1 MTLAA
6 LDATS
11 RPRVGHLL
19 VRQEDEDEFVLG
31 NPATGRF
38 VVVPEAGARLI
49 ELLTAG
55 HTVAEVAELLEQEL
69 GEPVDVVDFV
79 EMLVEAG
86 LLDER
91 EAAGEAVAE
100 QADQQAEPGK
110 KVKYWV
116 VSKIPPWIVK
126 PLFGKA
132 AWTFYVG
139 CLVATLA
146 MFATDHSLLPSYE
159 DAFVVT
165 DIVLSLMIT
174 NVVVMGLAVVHE
186 IWHAFAGAAA
196 GVRSQLRLE
205 RRGIFTVL
213 ETDLTGLWALPP
225 GKRYSPFLAGMAFD
239 SFVLFA
245 AVAPRFAWSRG
256 WIDLNPNLVRFL
268 AMVVLSQVGKLA
280 FQSMA
285 YLRTDMYLVM
295 ATATGC
301 KNLHQVTRLSLK
313 KLIRKLTP
321 LEQRLLR
328 EADAKDLRV
337 ARWYRLLYLAG
348 IVWMGWFAW
357 NFILPA
363 AKVTLGWASG
373 VMVGAPVF
381 SFYWWEGIGLIAFA
395 LVNLTAPL
403 IVALRNRIRARR
415 AAAAVAA
422 ALAAETVAVAA

>member
-1 MTLAA
+1 MTIAA

-11 RPRVGHLL
+11 RPSVAHLL
-19 VRQEDEDEFVLG
+19 VRQEDEDEFVVG
-31 NPATGRF
+31 NSETGRF

-49 ELLTAG
+49 ELLAAG
-55 HTVAEVAELLEQEL
+55 HTVAEVAGVLEQEL

-86 LLDER
+86 ILDER
-91 EAAGEAVAE
+91 EAAGEVAAE
-100 QADQQAEPGK
+100 RADEAEPGK

-116 VSKIPPWIVK
+116 VSKIPPWVVK

-139 CLVATLA
+139 CLAVTLA
-146 MFATDHSLLPSYE
+146 MFAADHSLLPSYE

-165 DIVLSLMIT
+165 DIALSIVIT
-174 NVVVMGLAVVHE
+174 NVVVMGLAIVHE

-196 GVRSQLRLE
+196 GVKSQLRLE

-225 GKRYSPFLAGMAFD
+225 AKRYSPFLAGMAFD

-268 AMVVLSQVGKLA
+268 AMLVLSQVGKLA
-280 FQSMA
+280 FQTLA

-301 KNLHQVTRLSLK
+301 KNLHQVTRLGLK
-313 KLIRKLTP
+313 RLIRKLTP
-321 LEQRLLR
+321 LEKTILR
-328 EADAKDLRV
+328 DADAKDLRV

-348 IVWMGWFAW
+348 IFWMVWFAW
-357 NFILPA
+357 NFVLPG

-381 SFYWWEGIGLIAFA
+381 SFYWWEGILLISFA
-395 LVNLTAPL
+395 VVNLTAPL
-403 IVALRNRIRARR
+403 IVVLRNRLRVQR
-415 AAAAVAA
+415 AAAVPAAVPA
-422 ALAAETVAVAA
+422 

>member
-1 MTLAA
+1 MTIAA

-11 RPRVGHLL
+11 RPSVAHLL
-19 VRQEDEDEFVLG
+19 VRKEDEDEFVVG
-31 NPATGRF
+31 NPVTGRF

-49 ELLTAG
+49 ELLVAG
-55 HTVAEVAELLEQEL
+55 HTVAEVADVLEQEL
-69 GEPVDVVDFV
+69 GEPVDVLDFV

-91 EAAGEAVAE
+91 EAAGEVAAMRVE
-100 QADQQAEPGK
+100 EAGPDQGPGK

-116 VSKIPPWIVK
+116 VSKIPPWVVK

-146 MFATDHSLLPSYE
+146 MFVADHSLLPSYE

-165 DIVLSLMIT
+165 DILLSLVIT

-213 ETDLTGLWALPP
+213 ETDLSGLWALPP
-225 GKRYSPFLAGMAFD
+225 AKRYSPFLAGMAFD

-245 AVAPRFAWSRG
+245 AVAPRFAYSRG
-256 WIDLNPNLVRFL
+256 WLDLNPHVVRFL
-268 AMVVLSQVGKLA
+268 AMLVLSQVGKLA
-280 FQSMA
+280 FQTMA

-301 KNLHQVTRLSLK
+301 KNLHQVTRLGLK
-313 KLIRKLTP
+313 RLIRKLTP
-321 LEQRLLR
+321 VEQTILR
-328 EADAKDLRV
+328 DADAKDLRV

-363 AKVTLGWASG
+363 AKVTLGWAAG
-373 VMVGAPVF
+373 VMVGAPFF
-381 SFYWWEGIGLIAFA
+381 SFYWWEGIGLVTFA

-403 IVALRNRIRARR
+403 LVALRNRIRARR
-415 AAAAVAA
+415 AARPAVAV
-422 ALAAETVAVAA
+422 VA

>member
-1 MTLAA
+1 MTIAS

-11 RPRVGHLL
+11 RPSVGHLL
-19 VRQEDEDEFVLG
+19 VRKEDEDEFVLG
-31 NPATGRF
+31 NPDTGRF

-49 ELLTAG
+49 ELLAAG
-55 HTVAEVAELLEQEL
+55 HTVAEVASILEEEL

-91 EAAGEAVAE
+91 EAAGETPGEPAE
-100 QADQQAEPGK
+100 EADDQAGRGKK

-116 VSKIPPWIVK
+116 VSKIPPWVVK

-139 CLVATLA
+139 CLVATLV
-146 MFATDHSLLPSYE
+146 MFVADHSLLPSYE

-165 DIVLSLMIT
+165 DIVLSLLIT

-213 ETDLTGLWALPP
+213 ETDLSGLWALPP

-239 SFVLFA
+239 SVVLFV

-256 WIDLNPNLVRFL
+256 WIDLDPTMVRFL
-268 AMVVLSQVGKLA
+268 AMLVLSQVGKLA
-280 FQSMA
+280 FQTMA

-313 KLIRKLTP
+313 KRIRKLSP
-321 LEQRLLR
+321 QEQAILR
-328 EADAKDLRV
+328 NADAKDLRV
-337 ARWYRLLYLAG
+337 ARWYRLLYVAG
-348 IVWMGWFAW
+348 IVWMAWFVL
-357 NFILPA
+357 NFVLPA

-373 VMVGAPVF
+373 VMVGAPPL
-381 SFYWWEGIGLIAFA
+381 SFYWWEGILLVCFA

-403 IVALRNRIRARR
+403 IIAVRNRLRARR
-415 AAAAVAA
+415 AAA
-422 ALAAETVAVAA
+422 

>member
-11 RPRVGHLL
+11 RPSVGHLL
-19 VRQEDEDEFVLG
+19 VRKEDEDEFVLG

-49 ELLTAG
+49 ELLAAG
-55 HTVAEVAELLEQEL
+55 QTVAEVADVLELEL

-91 EAAGEAVAE
+91 EAAGEAAAE
-100 QADQQAEPGK
+100 RVEEAEPGK

-116 VSKIPPWIVK
+116 VSKIPPWVVK

-165 DIVLSLMIT
+165 DILLSVMIT

-225 GKRYSPFLAGMAFD
+225 AKRYSPFLAGMAFD

-268 AMVVLSQVGKLA
+268 AMLVLSQVGKLA
-280 FQSMA
+280 FQTMA

-301 KNLHQVTRLSLK
+301 KNLHQVTRLGLK
-313 KLIRKLTP
+313 RLIRKLTP

-348 IVWMGWFAW
+348 IIWMGWFAW
-357 NFILPA
+357 TFILPA

-381 SFYWWEGIGLIAFA
+381 SFYWWEGIALIAFA
-395 LVNLTAPL
+395 VVNLTAPL

-415 AAAAVAA
+415 AAAVVAA
-422 ALAAETVAVAA
+422 EAAAVPA

>member
-1 MTLAA
+1 MTIAA
-6 LDATS
+6 LDDTS
-11 RPRVGHLL
+11 RPSVGHLM
-19 VRQEDEDEFVLG
+19 VRQEDEDEYVLG
-31 NPATGRF
+31 NPETGRF

-55 HTVAEVAELLEQEL
+55 QTVAEVAGTLEQEL
-69 GEPVDVVDFV
+69 GEPVDVVDFL

-86 LLDER
+86 ILDER
-91 EAAGEAVAE
+91 EATGQAVAE
-100 QADQQAEPGK
+100 VEQEQADPK
-110 KVKYWV
+110 VKVKYWA
-116 VSKIPPWIVK
+116 VSKIPPWVVK

-132 AWTFYVG
+132 AWIFYVG
-139 CLVATLA
+139 CLVATGL
-146 MFATDHSLLPSYE
+146 MFVADHSLLPSYE

-165 DIVLSLMIT
+165 DIVLSILIT
-174 NVVVMGLAVVHE
+174 NVVIMGLAIVHE

-196 GVRSQLRLE
+196 GVKSQLRLE
-205 RRGIFTVL
+205 RRGIFVVL

-245 AVAPRFAWSRG
+245 AVAPRFAYSRG
-256 WIDLNPNLVRFL
+256 WLDLNPNLVRFL
-268 AMVVLSQVGKLA
+268 AMLVLSQVGKLA
-280 FQSMA
+280 FQTMA

-313 KLIRKLTP
+313 RLIRKLTQQ
-321 LEQRLLR
+321 EQVILR
-328 EADAKDLRV
+328 DADAKDLKV

-363 AKVTLGWASG
+363 AKVTIGWASG

-381 SFYWWEGIGLIAFA
+381 SFYWWEGVLLITFA

-403 IVALRNRIRARR
+403 FVALRNRLRARR

-422 ALAAETVAVAA
+422 ADPVAA

>member
-1 MTLAA
+1 MTIAA
-6 LDATS
+6 LDSSS
-11 RPRVGHLL
+11 RPSVAHLL
-19 VRQEDEDEFVLG
+19 VRKEDEDEYVVG

-49 ELLTAG
+49 ELLAAG
-55 HTVAEVAELLEQEL
+55 NTVAEVAGLLEEEL

-86 LLDER
+86 LLEER
-91 EAAGEAVAE
+91 EAAGDTAVE
-100 QADQQAEPGK
+100 QPGV

-116 VSKIPPWIVK
+116 VSKIPQWVVK

-132 AWTFYVG
+132 AWVFYVG
-139 CLVATLA
+139 CLVVSLA
-146 MFATDHSLLPSYE
+146 MFAADHSLLPSYE

-165 DIVLSLMIT
+165 DIVLSIMIT
-174 NVVVMGLAVVHE
+174 NVVIMGLAIVHE

-205 RRGIFTVL
+205 RRGIFAVL

-239 SFVLFA
+239 SVILFA

-256 WIDLNPNLVRFL
+256 WIELNPNVVRFL
-268 AMVVLSQVGKLA
+268 AMLVLSQVAKLA
-280 FQSMA
+280 FQTLA

-301 KNLHQVTRLSLK
+301 KNLHQVTRLGLK

-321 LEQRLLR
+321 LEQTILR
-328 EADAKDLRV
+328 DADAKDLRV
-337 ARWYRLLYLAG
+337 ARWYRVLYLAG
-348 IVWMGWFAW
+348 IVWMVWFVL
-357 NFILPA
+357 NFLLPA
-363 AKVTLGWASG
+363 AKVTIGWAAG
-373 VMVGAPVF
+373 VMVGAPVL
-381 SFYWWEGIGLIAFA
+381 SFYWWEGVLLICFA
-395 LVNLTAPL
+395 LANVTAPL
-403 IVALRNRIRARR
+403 IIAVRNRIRARR
-415 AAAAVAA
+415 AAA
-422 ALAAETVAVAA
+422 

>member
-1 MTLAA
+1 MTAVA
-6 LDATS
+6 LDADS
-11 RPRVGHLL
+11 RPDVTRLL
-19 VRQEDEDEFVLG
+19 VRQEDEDEYVVG
-31 NPATGRF
+31 DPATGRF

-49 ELLTAG
+49 ELLAAG
-55 HTVAEVAELLEQEL
+55 HTVAEVADLLEQEL
-69 GEPVDVVDFV
+69 GEPVDVLDFV

-86 LLDER
+86 IIDGTAAV
-91 EAAGEAVAE
+91 AAGRTE
-100 QADQQAEPGK
+100 ADQAGDADKPDEPKK

-116 VSKIPPWIVK
+116 VSKIPPWVVK
-126 PLFGKA
+126 PLFGKV

-139 CLVATLA
+139 CLVATLV
-146 MFATDHSLLPSYE
+146 MFVLDHSLLPSYE

-165 DIVLSLMIT
+165 DIVLSLLIT

-196 GVRSQLRLE
+196 GVRAQLRLE

-225 GKRYSPFLAGMAFD
+225 AKRYSPFLAGMAFD
-239 SFVLFA
+239 AVILFA
-245 AVAPRFAWSRG
+245 AVAPRFAYSRG
-256 WIDLNPNLVRFL
+256 WIDLSPNLVRFL
-268 AMVVLSQVGKLA
+268 AMLVLSQVGKLA
-280 FQSMA
+280 FQTLA

-313 KLIRKLTP
+313 RLIRKLTP
-321 LEQRLLR
+321 LEQRILR
-328 EADAKDLRV
+328 DADAKDLRV

-348 IVWMGWFAW
+348 IVWMVWFAF

-381 SFYWWEGIGLIAFA
+381 SFYWWEGILLIVFA
-395 LVNLTAPL
+395 LVNLTMPL
-403 IVALRNRIRARR
+403 VVVVRNRIRARR
-415 AAAAVAA
+415 AAA
-422 ALAAETVAVAA
+422 